1 MPKVFEY
8 VTTHAAMFLYAA
20 TITAKQIAPAFPH
33 AHAALEAI
41 GDTCFQLALLATD
54 PSAAL
59 RALQATPKPT
69 VTIRAGA

>member
-1 MPKVFEY
+1 MPKVFDY
-8 VTTHAAMFLYAA
+8 VSSHAAMFLYAA

-33 AHAALEAI
+33 AQVALEA
-41 GDTCFQLALLATD
+41 TAAACFQLALLATD

-59 RALQATPKPT
+59 QALQSVTKPT